1 MIIVDAD
8 CSKKL
13 IGLIQDIDLVIPV
26 EWRELVKQ
34 LVEQLNN
41 NVCEESLVSL
51 ILCFL
56 KKQLCTET
64 IGERE
69 TIDLVEGAQLEEKKQ
84 EIVGVLSCLLFQQ
97 QTELFNSIRR

>member
-13 IGLIQDIDLVIPV
+13 IGLIKDIDLVIPV

-56 KKQLCTET
+56 KKQLRTET
-64 IGERE
+64 IGELE
-69 TIDLVEGAQLEEKKQ
+69 IIDQVEGAQLEEKKQ
-84 EIVGVLSCLLFQQ
+84 EIVGILSCLLFQP
-97 QTELFNSIRR
+97 QTEIFNSIRR

>member
-1 MIIVDAD
+1 MIIVDID

-13 IGLIQDIDLVIPV
+13 IGLIQDVDRVIPV
-26 EWRELVKQ
+26 EWRELVNR
-34 LVEQLNN
+34 LVEQLKNN
-41 NVCEESLVSL
+41 SCEESLVSL

-69 TIDLVEGAQLEEKKQ
+69 IIDQVEGAQLEEKKQ
-84 EIVGVLSCLLFQQ
+84 EIVGILSCLLFQP
-97 QTELFNSIRR
+97 QTEIFNSIRR

>member
-13 IGLIQDIDLVIPV
+13 IGLIQDIDQVIPV
-26 EWRELVKQ
+26 EWRELIKQ
-34 LVEQLNN
+34 LVKQLNN
-41 NVCEESLVSL
+41 NACEESLVSL

-64 IGERE
+64 IGECE
-69 TIDLVEGAQLEEKKQ
+69 IIDQVEGAQLEEKKQ
-84 EIVGVLSCLLFQQ
+84 EIVGILNCLLFQP
-97 QTELFNSIRR
+97 QTEIFNSIRR

>member
-13 IGLIQDIDLVIPV
+13 IGLIQDVDPIIPV
-26 EWRELVKQ
+26 EWRELIRQ

-56 KKQLCTET
+56 KKQLCAET
-64 IGERE
+64 IEE
-69 TIDLVEGAQLEEKKQ
+69 CEIIDRVEGAQLEEKKQ
-84 EIVGVLSCLLFQQ
+84 EIVGILSCLLFQPQ
-97 QTELFNSIRR
+97 IEIFNSIRR

>member
-1 MIIVDAD
+1 MIIVDDD

-26 EWRELVKQ
+26 EWRALVRQ

-56 KKQLCTET
+56 KNQLCTET

-69 TIDLVEGAQLEEKKQ
+69 IIDCVEGARLEEKKQ
-84 EIVGVLSCLLFQQ
+84 EIVGILSWLLFQPQ
-97 QTELFNSIRR
+97 KEIFNSIRR